1 MMWLDQGSSGRI
13 TEAFNRSVTVG
24 IKGVWECLGVRASEE
39 MLKEVIKK
47 SDINWWHLDEVFFF
61 LMKSQNTSMHFGSNI
76 KSRYM

>member
-24 IKGVWECLGVRASEE
+24 IKEVWECLGVRASEE

-47 SDINWWHLDEVFFF
+47 NDINWWHLDECFFF
-61 LMKSQNTSMHFGSNI
+61 F
-76 KSRYM
+76 